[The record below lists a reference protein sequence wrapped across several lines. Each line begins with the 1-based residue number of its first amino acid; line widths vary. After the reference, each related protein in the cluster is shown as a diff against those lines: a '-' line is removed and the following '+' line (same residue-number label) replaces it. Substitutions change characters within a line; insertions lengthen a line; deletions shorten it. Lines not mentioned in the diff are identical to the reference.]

1 MSERVYQ
8 WTAASIVLLITILSL
23 VPLWYVINGS
33 LVNEQE
39 WMEKGGF
46 ILWPEKPTLMAY
58 ERLLAGTAFTQAL
71 FVSMIRT
78 VLGTALTLSMTT
90 ILAYAVSR
98 KSLPGRK
105 ALLFAVLV
113 TILFGGGLIPS
124 YLVVRDLQM
133 LNTIWALIIPSMVD
147 SWSVLVL
154 KQFFENLPEEM
165 EESAK
170 IDGAGEGRLMWAIM
184 IPMAAPAMAA
194 IGLFT
199 AVGHWNSWFDS
210 LIYIDN
216 AQLHPLQ
223 LLIRNMFTNASLSV
237 QQNLGQASYAM
248 NAHNRV
254 SIETLKMALVVF
266 GTIPILCV
274 YPFLQKHFTKGMYL
288 GAVKG

>member
-1 MSERVYQ
+1 
-8 WTAASIVLLITILSL
+8 
-23 VPLWYVINGS
+23 
-33 LVNEQE
+33 
-39 WMEKGGF
+39 
-46 ILWPEKPTLMAY
+46 
-58 ERLLAGTAFTQAL
+58 
-71 FVSMIRT
+71 
-78 VLGTALTLSMTT
+78 
-90 ILAYAVSR
+90 
-98 KSLPGRK
+98 
-105 ALLFAVLV
+105 
-113 TILFGGGLIPS
+113 
-124 YLVVRDLQM
+124 M
-133 LNTIWALIIPSMVD
+133 LNTIWALVIPSMVD

-170 IDGAGEGRLMWAIM
+170 IDGAGEVRLMWAIM

-199 AVGHWNSWFDS
+199 AVGHWNAWFDS

>member
-8 WTAASIVLLITILSL
+8 WTAASIVVIITILSL
-23 VPLWYVINGS
+23 VPLWYVISGS

-46 ILWPEKPTLMAY
+46 ILWPEKPTLIAY

-71 FVSMIRT
+71 LVSLIRT

-90 ILAYAVSR
+90 IFAYAVSR
-98 KSLPGRK
+98 KAMPWRK

-124 YLVVRDLQM
+124 YIVVRDLHM
-133 LNTIWALIIPSMVD
+133 LNTIWALVIPSMVD

-170 IDGAGEGRLMWAIM
+170 IDGAGEVRLMWAIM

-199 AVGHWNSWFDS
+199 AVGHWNAWFDS